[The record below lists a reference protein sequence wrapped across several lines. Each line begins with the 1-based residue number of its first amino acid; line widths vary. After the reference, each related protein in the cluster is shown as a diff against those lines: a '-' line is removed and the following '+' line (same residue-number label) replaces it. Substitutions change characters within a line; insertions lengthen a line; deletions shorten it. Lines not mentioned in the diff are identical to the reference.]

1 MNSDLL
7 GKIIFTIVLGIIA
20 GISAYKLKFL
30 TKSGAIAASILAILL
45 YGFGGLKWLLPMI
58 IFFILSSL
66 LSKLRKKVNPKV
78 ETYFEKSG
86 TRDHI
91 QVLANG
97 GAGGVLVI
105 ISMFY
110 EPNLIYLAYIGLLS
124 VVCSDTW
131 ATEFGTLLKV
141 KTYNIINF
149 KSAEQGVSGGVS
161 LLGFI
166 GAIFGPAVI
175 AFTSHNWVGGDLV
188 EFIMIVIFIGLLGNL
203 FDSIMGSLFQA
214 KYECIICGLVTEKK
228 LHCNA
233 VTIRISG
240 IRWLNNDLVNL
251 VAGLSG
257 SVLIILFQKLL

>member
-20 GISAYKLKFL
+20 GISAYKLKLL
-30 TKSGAIAASILAILL
+30 TKSGAIAASVLAVFLF
-45 YGFGGLKWLLPMI
+45 GFGGLKWLLPMMV
-58 IFFILSSL
+58 FFILSSL
-66 LSKLRKKVNPKV
+66 LSKLREKVNPRV
-78 ETYFEKSG
+78 ETFFEKSG
-86 TRDHI
+86 TRDYM
-91 QVLANG
+91 QVMVNG

-105 ISMFY
+105 ISIFY
-110 EPNLIYLAYIGLLS
+110 ESYLIYLAYIGLLS

-149 KSAEQGVSGGVS
+149 KPAEQGISGGVS

-166 GAIFGPAVI
+166 GSIFGPAVI
-175 AFTSHNWVGGDLV
+175 APTAHKWVGGDLV

-214 KYECIICGLVTEKK
+214 KYECIICGRVTENK

-233 VTIRISG
+233 VTISISG

-251 VAGLSG
+251 IAGLSG
-257 SVLIILFQKLL
+257 SVLIILFHKLL